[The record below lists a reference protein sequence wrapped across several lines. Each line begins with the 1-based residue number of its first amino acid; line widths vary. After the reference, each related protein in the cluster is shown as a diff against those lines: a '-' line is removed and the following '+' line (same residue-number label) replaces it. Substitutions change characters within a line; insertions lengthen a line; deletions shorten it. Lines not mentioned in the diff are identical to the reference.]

1 MGIRILVFQRSSSII
16 CFIQEYDASTVAAA
30 ASNAARLGSDAQ
42 KLSERVIQE
51 KRKKL
56 LETFDRVV
64 AMYRRE
70 DPEKAT
76 TLIKAKQEYESKRQ
90 ELILYYEQ
98 VKLLKFK

>member
-1 MGIRILVFQRSSSII
+1 MYLYEIFRRVDS
-16 CFIQEYDASTVAAA
+16 FIPTFFPQEYDPSTAAAA
-30 ASNAARLGSDAQ
+30 ASNASRMGSDAQ

-98 VKLLKFK
+98 VR